1 MPSLYVVKLARDLQT
16 TMTRSLYFIH
26 ETTTK
31 ASYRAFFRVYD
42 PIEFEFLGPYSS
54 NWPSKEKNTRRGVQ
68 LIESRVFFVLK
79 IWRCLL
85 TKVSVKISAM
95 KRLCRPGCP
104 FIPCQEPPRPSA
116 FKLIK
121 DHIFFILER
130 SYELVERRRV
140 AKRLTCRLCMMAYM
154 QATSAIGE
162 IKGITQSVIKMGKD
176 CLTHFCDIFSMR
188 WTIVGPS

>member
-1 MPSLYVVKLARDLQT
+1 MRLLLR
-16 TMTRSLYFIH
+16 H
-26 ETTTK
+26 
-31 ASYRAFFRVYD
+31 
-42 PIEFEFLGPYSS
+42 PIELFFVCMILLNS
-54 NWPSKEKNTRRGVQ
+54 NFWDLTAVIGLPRKKNTRRGVQ

-188 WTIVGPS
+188 WTIVGPC